1 MSLPHQH
8 HKTPKHHEVPLE
20 VPLCPACCRNM
31 ADNMAASAVRLSTS
45 DHVSLRSTLIFLN
58 AARIFQHVLRFQSL
72 FWRARVLRVAR
83 ATSCYHTCV
92 KCSKAL
98 KAREIFVRNLPKSR
112 FNGVKRSQLM
122 QQRMK
127 NLLHR
132 CIDETAF
139 WFLSFSSCSSFWTL
153 LWSARKPISSLAEE
167 TWKKHPSNVTMPGVF
182 SKLESHLSL
191 IALDASLQTWAEDH
205 SPTCVLFE
213 ATGYEFAPVRCGVSQ
228 WVVATIPCTSYST
241 YQSCKFRL
249 LLLDLG
255 SQLLNALL
263 PRSVSCTVEKRY
275 CANLTSIWR

>member
-1 MSLPHQH
+1 
-8 HKTPKHHEVPLE
+8 
-20 VPLCPACCRNM
+20 
-31 ADNMAASAVRLSTS
+31 MAASAVRLSTS

-58 AARIFQHVLRFQSL
+58 AARMFQHVLRFQSL
-72 FWRARVLRVAR
+72 SWLARVLRVTR

-112 FNGVKRSQLM
+112 FNGVKAVSIDATTHEKLIASLRRWNRLLISLLQFLQL
-122 QQRMK
+122 
-127 NLLHR
+127 LLDVVVIR
-132 CIDETAF
+132 TQAYQ
-139 WFLSFSSCSSFWTL
+139 L
-153 LWSARKPISSLAEE
+153 LGRRRRNVEE
-167 TWKKHPSNVTMPGVF
+167 TPQGHVTMPGVPGVF

-191 IALDASLQTWAEDH
+191 IALDASLQTWAEGH
-205 SPTCVLFE
+205 SPTCVLFG

-228 WVVATIPCTSYST
+228 WVVATIPCTSYLT

-263 PRSVSCTVEKRY
+263 PRSVSCTLEKRY
-275 CANLTSIWR
+275 RANLSTFSPGNSSCCIALFCK